1 MAGPW
6 FSFLQIGL
14 NPAPCAN
21 IIGMREFLEKRKP
34 WSWAALAF
42 GATAL
47 VLCAVFAC
55 FKLFPFGEKTLAWGD
70 MTQQV
75 IPLMLEFKDILAG
88 KTGFLLNVQNAGGMS
103 FWGVFFFFLSSP
115 FTFLVAFVEKS
126 EIYFLVNILVA
137 LKLALSSAMASLFLN
152 EEAPGLDLGA
162 HLALCCSYGLCGYGL
177 LYYQNIVW
185 LDMMALF
192 PILMLGFRRVACGRG
207 AALFAAALTAAVILN
222 YYLSY
227 MVFLALILLSWMFLK
242 SCVPKKDRGE
252 AAGKI
257 GASALIALLVSAP
270 VWLPSLLQCLRSAR
284 TAQGLVDTIQG
295 GGLLTEL
302 STTLPI
308 LLCTAAL
315 VLGFGAPASPK
326 RRALLT
332 VFLFLCVPLVLEPV
346 NKLWHTGSYQAFPA
360 RYGYI
365 PLFLG
370 LWCAAERLEVLPQQM
385 GPPLSKPSGVWRAVI
400 PPMLLAAAGGWILG
414 THLDQI
420 DSYVHTLWFDDE
432 SFFFTAL
439 VAFLAAGSLFW
450 ELRLF
455 RKGRLTRRGLG
466 AVLLAICLV
475 QGGYHGAVLIGAAAN
490 VPERGQAV
498 LATEGTL
505 SDPGLY
511 RVKQDFKFCD
521 VNLLGA
527 AGYPTLN
534 HYTSLTD
541 ERFLHAVKKL
551 GYSSYWME
559 TSACCGT
566 GISDALL
573 SNKYVLTGSLEWKE
587 TGAGDLGYLLPTGTF
602 PEALEDENRFELQ
615 NDLYRRVTGSREDA
629 FRRYSPKTEKGGY
642 RYEIAVNQGE
652 NLYFDAFRDNTNRL
666 REPINDGFRVTVN
679 GREVCESYPNE
690 SCNGILSLGHFENQQ
705 VTVEI
710 QVKKET
716 GELKSFGVYGL
727 VDDKLSSFT
736 VSLRSADLH
745 LQGSRITGT
754 AETDSPG
761 QSLFLSLTSVP
772 GISVKVNGKRA
783 EPKTVLDCFL
793 EIPLEPG
800 ENRLELSFLPQGARC
815 GAALSLAGFLL
826 CLGAL
831 ALRGTELAKRGRAL
845 WYRIAS
851 PLLTFAF
858 FGVLLAVYLLP
869 LLIWCSR

>member
-1 MAGPW
+1 
-6 FSFLQIGL
+6 
-14 NPAPCAN
+14 
-21 IIGMREFLEKRKP
+21 MREFLEKRKP
-34 WSWAALAF
+34 WGWAVLAF

-55 FKLFPFGEKTLAWGD
+55 FELFPFGEKTLAWGD

-88 KTGFLLNVQNAGGMS
+88 KAGFLFNVQNAGGMS

-115 FTFLVAFVEKS
+115 FTFLVAFIEKS
-126 EIYFLVNILVA
+126 EIYFLVNILVI
-137 LKLALSSAMASLFLN
+137 LKLALSSATASLFWK

-185 LDMMALF
+185 LDLMALF

-207 AALFAAALTAAVILN
+207 AALFAAALTFAVILN

-227 MVFLALILLSWMFLK
+227 MVFLALILLSWTFLA

-252 AAGKI
+252 TAGKI
-257 GASALIALLVSAP
+257 GASALMALLVSAP

-302 STTLPI
+302 STTLPV
-308 LLCTAAL
+308 LLCTAAP
-315 VLGFGAPASPK
+315 VLGIKAPASPK
-326 RRALLT
+326 RKALLT
-332 VFLFLCVPLVLEPV
+332 ALLFLCLPLILEPV

-370 LWCAAERLEVLPQQM
+370 LWCAAEGLETSPRQTGTLLP
-385 GPPLSKPSGVWRAVI
+385 KPSRVWRAAI
-400 PPMLLAAAGGWILG
+400 PPVLLAAAGGWILG
-414 THLDQI
+414 TRLDQI
-420 DSYVHTLWFDDE
+420 DNYVHTLWFDGE

-439 VAFLAAGSLFW
+439 FAFLTICSLFL

-455 RKGRLTRRGLG
+455 RKGGLTRRGLG
-466 AVLLAICLV
+466 AVLLTICLL

-490 VPERGQAV
+490 VPERGKAV

-505 SDPGLY
+505 SDAGFY

-566 GISDALL
+566 GISDVLL
-573 SNKYVLTGSLEWKE
+573 SNKYVLTGSLEWRE
-587 TGAGDLGYLLPTGTF
+587 TGAGNLGYLLLAGTF
-602 PEALEDENRFELQ
+602 PEALGDGNRFELQ
-615 NDLYRRVTGSREDA
+615 NDLYRRVTGSPEDA
-629 FRRYSPKTEKGGY
+629 FRRYSPKTGKGGY
-642 RYEIAVNQGE
+642 RYELTVTQGE
-652 NLYFDAFRDNTNRL
+652 TLYFDAFRDNTNRL
-666 REPINDGFRVTVN
+666 REPINDGFQVTVN
-679 GREVCESYPNE
+679 GKEVCESYPNE
-690 SCNGILSLGHFENQQ
+690 SCNGILSLGHFENQK

-710 QVKKET
+710 RAKKET
-716 GELKSFGVYGL
+716 GKLKSFGVYGL
-727 VDDKLSSFT
+727 PDDKLGSFT
-736 VSLRSADLH
+736 ESLKSADLH
-745 LQGSRITGT
+745 LQGSRITGA
-754 AETDSPG
+754 AEADGPG
-761 QSLFLSLTSVP
+761 QSLFLSLTDVP
-772 GISVKVNGKRA
+772 GILVKVNGKSV

-800 ENRLELSFLPQGARC
+800 ENWLELSFLPQGARS
-815 GAALSLAGFLL
+815 GAALSLAGLLL

-831 ALRGTELAKRGRAL
+831 ALRGTELAKKGRAL
-845 WYRIAS
+845 WYRIAP
-851 PLLTFAF
+851 PLLTLAF
-858 FGVLLAVYLLP
+858 FAVLLAVYLLP
-869 LLIWCSR
+869 LLLWCGRK